1 MKGHAS
7 TWIEGN
13 GTVRT
18 VFRTMALWAYLSEER
33 AKLQL
38 VKVIERKGD
47 VTGPF
52 TLQYAIDRRKKEIQ
66 WISLYLPL
74 FTLSVI
80 SILLIAGGLSSQNPR
95 NLYISL
101 AVVLYLIFLFRTTW
115 FGLYLDA
122 CRFLH
127 GAGDALWKER
137 LGDSV
142 AEKAEPTTQPGL
154 KIPEISCLPEEAKG
168 DSAPPGRGAISL
180 FLLDALVKKDSG
192 RPNIYNGDLHKT
204 TAYFSYISGCQP
216 KNILSKVKNYR
227 TRESIDLS
235 TPNARSTHRKYLEIL
250 IQHYDEIGD
259 DTLYNI
265 HHKARF

>member
-1 MKGHAS
+1 MVKFNKIIVEMRKHAS

-38 VKVIERKGD
+38 VKVIERKNEKP
-47 VTGPF
+47 GPF
-52 TLQYAIDRRKKEIQ
+52 ILQYAIDRRKKEIQ

-74 FTLSVI
+74 FALSILSV
-80 SILLIAGGLSSQNPR
+80 LLIAAGLSSQNQR
-95 NLYISL
+95 NLNISL

-127 GAGDALWKER
+127 DAGDTLLKER
-137 LGDSV
+137 LGDRV
-142 AEKAEPTTQPGL
+142 AEKAEPTTQPGI
-154 KIPEISCLPEEAKG
+154 KSAEIFGLTDQAIA
-168 DSAPPGRGAISL
+168 DSTPSGKGAISL

-192 RPNIYNGDLHKT
+192 RPNTTGELPNLNHK
-204 TAYFSYISGCQP
+204 FQE
-216 KNILSKVKNYR
+216 VR
-227 TRESIDLS
+227 
-235 TPNARSTHRKYLEIL
+235 
-250 IQHYDEIGD
+250 
-259 DTLYNI
+259 
-265 HHKARF
+265 